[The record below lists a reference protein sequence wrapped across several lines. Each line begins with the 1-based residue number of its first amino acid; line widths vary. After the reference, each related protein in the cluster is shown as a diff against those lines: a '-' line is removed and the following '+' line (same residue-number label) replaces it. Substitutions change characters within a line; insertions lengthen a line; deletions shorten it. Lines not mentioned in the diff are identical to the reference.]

1 MARADRLE
9 RLEAR
14 RLHAEAEYRA
24 TLLDALRATA
34 AGQWGLFGHNEWQGR
49 SYRPP
54 AVLADLCELGEAIDE
69 MRVSLSLEPF
79 GLHHEFLAARG
90 RRQSSSEVGEPR
102 QAQAWLDR
110 LMQGG
115 AGQKERAPRQSPER
129 PLNFLLPDQ
138 PRLALIIA

>member
-1 MARADRLE
+1 MARADRLA

-14 RLHAEAEYRA
+14 RLDAEAEYLA
-24 TLLDALRATA
+24 VLLDALRYTA

-54 AVLADLCELGEAIDE
+54 AVLAELYEMGAAIDE
-69 MRVSLSLEPF
+69 MREGLSLEPF

-90 RRQSSSEVGEPR
+90 RRQSSSEVGEPK

-110 LMQGG
+110 LLQDGV
-115 AGQKERAPRQSPER
+115 GQ
-129 PLNFLLPDQ
+129 
-138 PRLALIIA
+138 